1 MAEGMRQINP
11 PCKEEIDMRMLPPD
25 LDDVES
31 TTLSLESGI
40 LSEIELQNVSKFAN
54 KQIVQVREDLTW
66 RLINYLTTF
75 NFFGTGKNNSNNMMY
90 FVMFMIMVF
99 ILLIAHYFFNLNLSS
114 MIWKSTTANADP
126 LKFG

>member
-1 MAEGMRQINP
+1 MRQINP

-31 TTLSLESGI
+31 TTLSIESGI

-66 RLINYLTTF
+66 RLVNYLTTF
-75 NFFGTGKNNSNNMMY
+75 NLFGTGKNNSNNMMY

-114 MIWKSTTANADP
+114 MIWKPTTANADP

>member
-31 TTLSLESGI
+31 TTLSIESGI

-54 KQIVQVREDLTW
+54 KQIV
-66 RLINYLTTF
+66 
-75 NFFGTGKNNSNNMMY
+75 
-90 FVMFMIMVF
+90 
-99 ILLIAHYFFNLNLSS
+99 
-114 MIWKSTTANADP
+114 
-126 LKFG
+126 